1 MRRLDIE
8 PPQRGEIRAL
18 ASDLYWARF
27 ALPFRLN
34 HINLY
39 ILDTDQGWVVIDSG
53 INQAETASHWDALLS
68 GPLSHQPIDK
78 IIITHHHID
87 HIGYAGTLAERTG
100 APVYMSEAEYDKA
113 KWLFEYDEDAFSE
126 RIAHNYR
133 DYGLSQEQIDRA
145 RADKGRFTRYVAP
158 LPPVEYLSAG
168 DVIHSKD
175 GAWEIRIDNGHAE
188 AHIGL
193 TDTLRGLYIAIDF
206 LLPRISPNISVDVRD
221 LTKDTLGH
229 YFTYLNEIAAGEDSW
244 HIFPGHDWPFTQGAR
259 RAADLISHHQ
269 HRLSQLKDAAQN
281 GDLTV
286 SDAVAV
292 LFGRDFE
299 AHELYF
305 ASGEARAHLNHLVAI
320 GEMQMRFDHIQNVTY
335 FALSQP

>member
-1 MRRLDIE
+1 MKRLDIL
-8 PPQRGEIRAL
+8 PPETGDIRAL

-27 ALPFRLN
+27 TLPFRLN

-39 ILDTDQGWVVIDSG
+39 ILDTDKGWVIIDSG
-53 INQAETASHWDALLS
+53 INLPETEAQWDLLLS
-68 GPLSHQPIDK
+68 GPLSHQPVDK

-87 HIGYAGTLAERTG
+87 HIGYAGPLAMRTG
-100 APVYMSEAEYDKA
+100 AQCYMSDAEYQKA
-113 KWLFEYDEDAFSE
+113 KWLFDYDDDGFSE
-126 RIAHNYR
+126 RIANNYR
-133 DYGLSQEQIDRA
+133 DYGLSDQQIDKA
-145 RADKGRFTRYVAP
+145 RRDKGRFTRYVAP
-158 LPPVEYLSAG
+158 LPPIDYLSAD

-175 GAWEIRIDNGHAE
+175 GTWEIRIDNGHAE

-193 TDTLRGLYIAIDF
+193 TDKKRGLYLAIDF
-206 LLPRISPNISVDVRD
+206 LLPRISPNISVDIRD
-221 LTKDTLGH
+221 LSVDTLGH
-229 YFTYLNEIAAGEDSW
+229 YFTYLHEIASGDDSW
-244 HIFPGHDWPFTQGAR
+244 HIFPGHDWPFSQGAR
-259 RAADLISHHQ
+259 RAQSLIAHHQ
-269 HRLSQLKDAAQN
+269 HRLSQLKDAARDA
-281 GDLTV
+281 DLNV

-320 GEMQMRFDHIQNVTY
+320 GEMNMYFDEAQKVTY